1 MYNLIRKYISIIYFI
16 SAVKWQIYIFIIPYF
31 SILVTYEI
39 DFIFPDIFPDIFPCY
54 IVIKTIYYS
63 YTNICIYTS
72 ERVWKYSGAH
82 QIYGGTILD
91 NYKDWLYA
99 LLKTEPIP
107 PEDIPD
113 IGLYMDQVT
122 TLMDTRLAGS
132 KRYPDDKILTK
143 TMINNYTK
151 NHLLPPSDKK
161 KYSREHV
168 FLLIMIYYLKS
179 MLSISDIQS
188 LLEPLSEKYFPKNE
202 ENGLTL
208 SDIYQ
213 KIIDD
218 NTANEEAISEDIIK
232 TWERTRNSFAEHS
245 PSTEES
251 EYLDDFSFIYQLG
264 YDIYIRKQ
272 IIEKLIDQRRK
283 ENPPKK
289 KGSKK
294 K

>member
-1 MYNLIRKYISIIYFI
+1 MTIDSDKILHDLLNSLDSLEGIRPGE
-16 SAVKWQIYIFIIPYF
+16 IP
-31 SILVTYEI
+31 
-39 DFIFPDIFPDIFPCY
+39 
-54 IVIKTIYYS
+54 
-63 YTNICIYTS
+63 NI
-72 ERVWKYSGAH
+72 A
-82 QIYGGTILD
+82 
-91 NYKDWLYA
+91 
-99 LLKTEPIP
+99 
-107 PEDIPD
+107 
-113 IGLYMDQVT
+113 LYMDQVT
-122 TLMDTRLAGS
+122 TFMDAQLAS
-132 KRYPDDKILTK
+132 SRRFESDKVLTK

-218 NTANEEAISEDIIK
+218 NTANEEYISEDIIK

-272 IIEKLIDQRRK
+272 IIEKLIDKRRE